1 MLRTKIPRGRGVRRF
16 GFLLLTGDEIETLE
30 SVPTAAAAHINSCSC
45 NKNGDSRRVLE
56 EIADLLLVALQHGH
70 ELAIQPNADN
80 YALDIDIGT
89 SVLGRE
95 EALGA
100 EEIRAIESAPYSAA
114 KHGTCEVCRGAASL
128 PIGPLMTLA
137 AIPLNH
143 GHGLTIRP
151 HVDSDDIEIVIEPKR
166 AEDLIDRR
174 IPELLG
180 GLASLRQRGVD
191 A

>member
-89 SVLGRE
+89 SVLGRD
-95 EALGA
+95 EALGV

-114 KHGTCEVCRGAASL
+114 KHGTCEVCRCAASP
-128 PIGPLMTLA
+128 PIGPVMILA
-137 AIPLNH
+137 AIALNH
-143 GHGLTIRP
+143 GHAVQLQPDPEGPEVTVTIASARHEAFDRP
-151 HVDSDDIEIVIEPKR
+151 SGPVALDTSAVQ
-166 AEDLIDRR
+166 
-174 IPELLG
+174 
-180 GLASLRQRGVD
+180 LAIRQMR
-191 A
+191 